1 MQVTAITPARRR
13 EGRFDVVVDGS
24 VTATLSI
31 EAIERL
37 HLSVGTIVDDLLSA
51 ALARETGIV
60 ATYDRA
66 LNLLALRARSASEMR
81 RALIRKGEPPD
92 QVDAAIER
100 LLRAGFLD
108 DASFAKQFV
117 RSRAVGGGLSRRR
130 VQQELRRRGVS
141 PELADAA
148 IQEVFADERVDDSQ
162 ALERAARKKLK
173 TLGRVDEPTRKRR
186 LYAYLARRGYDSHD
200 IGRVINSLIS
210 ASDSD

>member
-1 MQVTAITPARRR
+1 M
-13 EGRFDVVVDGS
+13 VVDGS